1 MPRRPPA
8 RGPASIIDVARL
20 AQVSIGTAS
29 RVINGHPAVLPA
41 NVTAVHN
48 AMTTLGYHP
57 PAPENRRGR
66 RRRTT
71 STRVALLLLGE
82 YDLTWMTDR
91 SPVYSHVVHG
101 IQRAMA
107 EWGGDLVVR
116 HLPTYGE
123 AEALL
128 RQQPPTGVILFGAE
142 PADQPPT
149 TLTALPSVWV
159 MGSPKRFA
167 GDHLLPDHRRIGLL
181 AAEHLVHAGHRICGF
196 LGWDL
201 SGSDARTNDGAL
213 RGLVFGAALAAAGG
227 RMIAVQQDGLYDHA
241 HNRTD
246 DRVLDARLDHL
257 FTLKE
262 PPTALFLGMDAYAPS
277 VYRSL
282 QRRGLRPGRDVA
294 IVTCNNERPFLN
306 GLDPAP
312 VVIDINAGHL
322 GMRAVERLRWR
333 IAHPQAPAEQMLIAP
348 QLLRP

>member
-1 MPRRPPA
+1 MPRSTTIA
-8 RGPASIIDVARL
+8 GHASIIDVARV

-41 NVTAVHN
+41 NVSAVRA
-48 AMTTLGYHP
+48 AMASLGYQP

-71 STRVALLLLGE
+71 SARVALLLLGE

-91 SPVYSHVVHG
+91 SPVYSYVVHG

-116 HLPTYGE
+116 HLPTY
-123 AEALL
+123 AAANDLL
-128 RQQPPTGVILFGAE
+128 RQQPPTGVILFGSE
-142 PADQPPT
+142 PADQPPAA
-149 TLTALPSVWV
+149 LAALPSVWV
-159 MGSPKRFA
+159 MGSPRRFT

-181 AAEHLVHAGHRICGF
+181 AAEHLLAAGHRVCGF

-201 SGSDARTNDGAL
+201 GGTDARTDDGAL
-213 RGLVFGAALAAAGG
+213 RGLVFGAALSAAGG
-227 RMIAVQQDGLYDHA
+227 RMVALAQDGLYDHA
-241 HNRTD
+241 RNRVD
-246 DRVLDARLDHL
+246 DRVLGGRLDRL
-257 FTLKE
+257 FAAAE

-277 VYRSL
+277 VHRWL
-282 QRRGLRPGRDVA
+282 QQRGLRSGRDVA

-312 VVIDINAGHL
+312 VVIDINAAQL
-322 GMRAVERLRWR
+322 GARAVERLRWR
-333 IAHPQAPAEQMLIAP
+333 IANPHAPAERMLMTLRLIAP
-348 QLLRP
+348 